1 LSRVQES
8 ELGKML
14 ETYRKIS
21 IALNSFQIG
30 EKISVK
36 DLAER
41 ANVHWNTAKKALL
54 FFSMLNQLVP
64 KFHMESSSKFRVV
77 KKPSAI
83 EAVDGV
89 FESSEMRILVKLM
102 LRNAIDERTAQK
114 IAQLSACDN
123 QVLQELIS
131 KGFVNSL
138 EGRFYLSKR
147 GQSLASI
154 GIKRLVNLGIELPW
168 DKTQA
173 LPTLAER
180 RIERVYDS
188 WPQVRIRRNINAPE
202 RIFGRWQ
209 TSRDYQGWR
218 FPQDNQRKELCYA

>member
-1 LSRVQES
+1 MSKKQDS

-14 ETYRKIS
+14 ETYRKVS
-21 IALNSFQIG
+21 IVLNSFPIE

-54 FFSMLNQLVP
+54 FFGMLNQLVP
-64 KFHMESSSKFRVV
+64 RFRMESSSKFRVV
-77 KKPSAI
+77 KKPSAV
-83 EAVDGV
+83 EVVDGV

-114 IAQLSACDN
+114 IVQFSARDN

-154 GIKRLVNLGIELPW
+154 GIKRLVDLGIELPW
-168 DKTQA
+168 DKTQTLTT
-173 LPTLAER
+173 LPER
-180 RIERVYDS
+180 TIERDHS
-188 WPQVRIRRNINAPE
+188 LWFQGRTRRDINAPK
-202 RIFGRWQ
+202 RIFRGWQ
-209 TSRDYQGWR
+209 TSRDYQGWQTSR
-218 FPQDNQRKELCYA
+218 DNRRKELCYA